1 MNTVEGTLSYGK
13 YLRGAFLVLLVM
25 FVFVFIYSFPILS
38 RFSVK
43 TKQLLKWSFFLSIR
57 HLPLTV
63 IMTAILA
70 GAVVGGYFCFFY
82 FFPAVLV
89 LPAVATLLISFPMEI
104 VLKKYT
110 PEAGTETIVGGTDSD
125 SEEER
130 EPRPNEE
137 EMLASDEKD
146 PNNDGVDRWYNE

>member
-1 MNTVEGTLSYGK
+1 MSQISYDGSPIV
-13 YLRGAFLVLLVM
+13 YL
-25 FVFVFIYSFPILS
+25 IPTPILS